1 MHKNSSKRNGNE
13 ENYHSK
19 KFQNH
24 LLVGFTKFLNRI
36 LSSISKSYPQHVSQ
50 FFICLKRPGIF
61 VQRIY
66 QLKNFDMN
74 LKGCYL
80 GCLLL

>member
-1 MHKNSSKRNGNE
+1 MSL
-13 ENYHSK
+13 K
-19 KFQNH
+19 KTIIQTNFYITSWVI
-24 LLVGFTKFLNRI
+24 LPLNRF
-36 LSSISKSYPQHVSQ
+36 SIKYIKKLYPQHVSQ

-61 VQRIY
+61 VQRIH

-74 LKGCYL
+74 LKGYYL